1 MAYKILKRVSIVP
14 YELELQEDLVAVHP
28 VFYILLLK
36 KFVGYPPSIIPLEY
50 VSMKDNIIYEDALV
64 EILDRVV

>member
-14 YELELQEDLVAVHP
+14 YELELQEDLVAVHT

-36 KFVGYPPSIIPLEY
+36 KFVGYPPYIIPLEY
-50 VSMKDNIIYEDALV
+50 VSMKDNITYEDALV